1 MATEAQDIVI
11 IGAGAAGIAAA
22 RRLREGGRAAVVL
35 EARDRV
41 GGRAWT
47 LAGSGGLD
55 LGCGWLHS
63 ADRNPLT
70 VIAGAEGFAIDRTP
84 PPWAR
89 STPQPGFPLDEQA
102 AFRAALMEMRQRLD
116 AFPEEGPD
124 RAAGSFVSQGRWRP
138 LLDAVSTYFSGTEL
152 DRVSARDFSR
162 YDDTGV
168 NWRVVEGYGT
178 LIAAEARGL
187 DVRLGCPVRRI
198 DHRGARIRV
207 ESAKGTVEADRV
219 VVALPASLIDG
230 EAVAF
235 DPPLPEKVE
244 AAAGLPLG
252 LADKVFLALD
262 QAEEFDADSRL
273 FGRTDRP
280 GTGAYH
286 LRPFGRPIIEGYFGG
301 AHAAGLEAAGEG
313 AFADFAIGEL
323 VGLFGTDFRR
333 RVRPLA
339 QHAWGSDPYA
349 RGSYSCALPG
359 RADGR
364 AALAAPVDGRL
375 FFAGEACSRSDY
387 STAHGA
393 WRTGIA
399 AADAILAAPRGEGRR

>member
-22 RRLREGGRAAVVL
+22 RRLREEGLAAIVL

-63 ADRNPLT
+63 ADRNPLS
-70 VIAGAEGFAIDRTP
+70 VLAEVEGFAIDRTP

-89 STPQPGFPLDEQA
+89 ATPQPGFPLDEQA
-102 AFRAALMEMRQRLD
+102 AFRAALMDMRERLD
-116 AFPEEGPD
+116 AFPEDVPD
-124 RAAGSFVSQGRWRP
+124 RPAASFVQGDGRWRP
-138 LLDAVSTYFSGTEL
+138 LLDAVSSYFSGTEL

-168 NWRVVEGYGT
+168 NWRVMEGYGA
-178 LIAAEARGL
+178 LIAREARGL
-187 DVRLGCPVRRI
+187 GVTTGCPVRRI
-198 DHRGARIRV
+198 DHRGKRIRI
-207 ESAKGTVEADRV
+207 ESAKGTMEADKV
-219 VVALPASLIDG
+219 IVALPASLMDG

-262 QAEEFDADSRL
+262 HAEEFESDSRL
-273 FGRTDRP
+273 FGRTDRA

-301 AHAAGLEAAGEG
+301 AHAAGLESAGEG
-313 AFADFAIGEL
+313 AFADFAIDEL
-323 VGLFGTDFRR
+323 AGLFGSDFRR
-333 RVRPLA
+333 RLRPLA
-339 QHAWGSDPYA
+339 HHAWGSDPHA

-364 AALAAPVDGRL
+364 AVLAAPVDGRL
-375 FFAGEACSRSDY
+375 FFAGEACSRSGY

-393 WRTGIA
+393 WQTGIA
-399 AADAILAAPRGEGRR
+399 AADAVLAAAA

>member
-1 MATEAQDIVI
+1 MATEAQAIVI

-22 RRLREGGRAAVVL
+22 RRLKEAGIAPVVL

-47 LAGSGGLD
+47 LPGSGGLD

-70 VIAGAEGFAIDRTP
+70 AIAEARGFAIDRTP

-89 STPQPGFPLDEQA
+89 STPQPGFPLDEQK
-102 AFRAALMEMRQRLD
+102 AFRGALMEMRERLD
-116 AFPEEGPD
+116 AFPEDEPD
-124 RAAGSFVSQGRWRP
+124 RAAARFVPEGRWRP

-152 DRVSARDFSR
+152 DHVSARDFSR

-168 NWRVVEGYGT
+168 NWRVVDGYGT
-178 LIAAEARGL
+178 LIAAEAAGL
-187 DVRLGCPVRRI
+187 DVALRSPVRRI
-198 DHRGARIRV
+198 DHRGRRIRI
-207 ESAKGTVEADRV
+207 ESAKETVEADKV
-219 VVALPASLIDG
+219 IVALPASLMDG
-230 EAVAF
+230 EAVVF
-235 DPPLPEKVE
+235 DPPLPEKVD

-262 QAEEFDADSRL
+262 HAEEFEADSRL
-273 FGRTDRP
+273 FGRTDRV

-301 AHAAGLEAAGEG
+301 AHAAELEAAGES

-323 VGLFGTDFRR
+323 VGLFGSDFRR
-333 RVRPLA
+333 RLRPLA
-339 QHAWGSDPYA
+339 HHAWGSDPYA

-364 AALAAPVDGRL
+364 AVLAAPVDGRL

-399 AADAILAAPRGEGRR
+399 AAEAVLVAAT

>member
-1 MATEAQDIVI
+1 MAAEAQEIVI
-11 IGAGAAGIAAA
+11 VGAGAAGIAAA
-22 RRLREGGRAAVVL
+22 RRLRQLGVAAPVL

-47 LAGSGGLD
+47 LPGSGGLD

-70 VIAGAEGFAIDRTP
+70 QIAEAAGFAIDRTP

-89 STPQPGFPLDEQA
+89 STPQPGFPLDEQK
-102 AFRAALMEMRQRLD
+102 AFRAALMDMRERLD
-116 AFPEEGPD
+116 AFPEDGPD
-124 RAAGSFVSQGRWRP
+124 RPAASFVEAGGGWRP

-168 NWRVVEGYGT
+168 NWRVAEGYGT
-178 LIAAEARGL
+178 LIAAQARGL
-187 DVRLGCPVRRI
+187 DVTTRCPVRRI
-198 DHRGARIRV
+198 DHRGRRIRI
-207 ESAKGTVEADRV
+207 ESAKGTAEADKV
-219 VVALPASLIDG
+219 IIALPAALLDG
-230 EAVAF
+230 ESVAF
-235 DPPLPEKVE
+235 DPPLTEKVE

-262 QAEEFDADSRL
+262 HPEEFEADSRL
-273 FGRTDRP
+273 FGRTDRA

-286 LRPFGRPIIEGYFGG
+286 LRPFGRPLIEGYFGG

-313 AFADFAIGEL
+313 ALADFAIGEL
-323 VGLFGTDFRR
+323 VDLFGGDFHRR
-333 RVRPLA
+333 LRPLA
-339 QHAWGSDPYA
+339 HHAWGTDPYA

-359 RADGR
+359 KADGR
-364 AALAAPVDGRL
+364 AALGAPVDGRL
-375 FFAGEACSRSDY
+375 FFAGEACSRSAY

-393 WRTGIA
+393 WLTGIA
-399 AADAILAAPRGEGRR
+399 AAEAVLAAA

>member
-1 MATEAQDIVI
+1 MATAAQAIVI
-11 IGAGAAGIAAA
+11 VGAGAAGIAAA
-22 RRLREGGRAAVVL
+22 RRLKEAGVAPVVL

-63 ADRNPLT
+63 ADQNPLT
-70 VIAGAEGFAIDRTP
+70 AIAEAGGFAIDRTP

-89 STPQPGFPLDEQA
+89 PTPQPGFPLDEQR
-102 AFRAALMEMRQRLD
+102 AFREALMEMRERLD
-116 AFPEEGPD
+116 DFPEDEPD
-124 RAAGSFVSQGRWRP
+124 RAAASFAPAGRWRP

-152 DRVSARDFSR
+152 DHVSARDFSR

-168 NWRVVEGYGT
+168 NRRVVEGYGT
-178 LIAAEARGL
+178 LIAGEAAGL
-187 DVRLGCPVRRI
+187 DVTTGCPVRRI
-198 DHRGARIRV
+198 DHGGRRIRV
-207 ESAKGTVEADRV
+207 ETGKGIVEADKV
-219 VVALPASLIDG
+219 IVTLPASLMDG
-230 EAVAF
+230 EAVVF
-235 DPPLPEKVE
+235 DPPLPEKIE

-252 LADKVFLALD
+252 LADKVFLSLD
-262 QAEEFDADSRL
+262 GAEEFEADSRL
-273 FGRTDRP
+273 FGRTDRA

-286 LRPFGRPIIEGYFGG
+286 LRPFGRPVIEGYFGG
-301 AHAAGLEAAGEG
+301 AHAAELEAAGEG
-313 AFADFAIGEL
+313 AFADFAMNEL
-323 VGLFGTDFRR
+323 AGLFGGNFRR
-333 RVRPLA
+333 RLRPLA
-339 QHAWGSDPYA
+339 HHAWGSDPHA

-364 AALAAPVDGRL
+364 EVLAAPVDGRL

-393 WRTGIA
+393 WRTGVA
-399 AADAILAAPRGEGRR
+399 AAKAVLAGGR